1 MDRFL
6 ALDYGTKRIGV
17 AWTDPLKIT
26 AQPQPFLENTTEL
39 ITQIENIIVQQKV
52 SRVIVGKPIRLNG
65 QQGQAE
71 AVVSAFVEKLKEKI
85 KIPIILWDERMTS
98 AEANK
103 RMIELGLRREKRKEL
118 VDSMAAAL
126 LLQNYLQATGGK

>member
-6 ALDYGTKRIGV
+6 ALDFGTKRIGV
-17 AWTDPLKIT
+17 ALTDPLKII
-26 AQPQPFLENTTEL
+26 AQPQAVVANSAQMFSAIQKLV
-39 ITQIENIIVQQKV
+39 IDQRVGRIIV
-52 SRVIVGKPIRLNG
+52 GNPIRLNG
-65 QQGQAE
+65 KPGPAQDAVAQFVEQLS
-71 AVVSAFVEKLKEKI
+71 AVVTV
-85 KIPIILWDERMTS
+85 PIVLWDERMTS

-103 RMIELGLRREKRKEL
+103 RMIESGIRRERRKEL

>member
-6 ALDYGTKRIGV
+6 ALDYGTKRIGL

-26 AQPQPFLENTTEL
+26 AQPQPFLKNEPTFLAEL
-39 ITQIENIIVQQKV
+39 QNIVMQQKISRIIV
-52 SRVIVGKPIRLNG
+52 GNPLRLNG
-65 QQGQAE
+65 LPGPAE
-71 AVVSAFVEKLKEKI
+71 AAVAEFVVHLKTKLTV
-85 KIPIILWDERMTS
+85 PIVLWDERMTS

-103 RMIELGLRREKRKEL
+103 RMIESGLRREKRKEL
-118 VDSMAAAL
+118 VDSMSAAL